1 MTAITGPERARPAAG
16 TEDGGVPARRAVIR
30 WALRLFRREWRQQ
43 LLVLGML
50 TVAVAAMVW
59 GVGVATNTPPPATA
73 TYGTAS
79 AVISLPGGRP
89 QLAAEIAAIEQK
101 YGPVDVIENQALSTA
116 TTQSVELR
124 AQDPRGRF
132 GGPLLALDE
141 GRYPSGPGQAALT
154 SQVASLYHV
163 KAGDDWHQG
172 GRTWRVTGIVEN
184 PTDLNDEFALVAPGQ
199 VTAPTQVSILLNPP
213 AQAARNQAARNQAAQ
228 HPGHRPPPVF
238 SGLPA
243 DASVA
248 LAAQTSNTGSISPAT
263 IVLVIAVLGL
273 VFIGLVSVA
282 GFTVLAQR
290 RLRALGM
297 ISALGA
303 TERNVRLVMTANGAA
318 VGVAAAIAGAIVG
331 AVAWLAYVP
340 GLETATAHRI
350 DPLNLPWWAL
360 ATGAVL
366 AVATSVLAARRP
378 ARTAA
383 RVPVVAALSG
393 RPPEPKAVHRSAA
406 PGLLLL
412 AGGALCL
419 LFSGGWS
426 ANGGSAALLLLAG
439 LVGMVTG
446 MFLLAPLCVAILTAA
461 AGPRVPVAV
470 RIALRDLV
478 RYRARSGA
486 ALAAVSFAV
495 FLAMLISI
503 IASVRFSNVLD
514 YTGEN
519 LTPNQLIVYAQQQ
532 GPESLGAASL
542 SQSQVTALQGKV
554 DTFAATLRPR
564 YVLTLDTVNATLQ
577 QQGRQN
583 NNFSG
588 TLYVATPQLLSTYGI
603 KASARQDADILSMR
617 PGLAAEPR
625 MQLVYGDLGNPNAN
639 PSTADNP
646 VIKPEASLPSGT
658 SAPNTVITSRAIAHY
673 HLHTVP
679 GGWLIESSRPL
690 TAAQISAARQIAA
703 NAGVSIETKSGE
715 LGLGQI
721 SDGATA
727 LGLIIALGVL
737 VMSVGLV
744 RSETAGELRTL
755 TAAGASSRVRR
766 TITGA
771 TAGALGLLGAIL
783 GAAVATIA
791 GVTWARSSLSTTF
804 ADFPVVDLL
813 LILVGLP
820 LVAAVGGWLL
830 AGRPPPAISRQPLE

>member
-1 MTAITGPERARPAAG
+1 MTVVTEREQARPATG

-50 TVAVAAMVW
+50 TVAVAATVW

-79 AVISLPGGRP
+79 AMISLPGGSP
-89 QLAAEIAAIEQK
+89 HLAAQIAAIKQK

-116 TTQSVELR
+116 STQSVELR
-124 AQDPRGRF
+124 AQDPHGPFGR
-132 GGPLLALDE
+132 PLLALDQ
-141 GRYPSGPGQAALT
+141 GRYPTGPGQVALT
-154 SQVASLYHV
+154 SQVASLYNV
-163 KAGDDWHQG
+163 RVGDSWHQG
-172 GRTWRVTGIVEN
+172 HDTWRVTGIVEN
-184 PTDLNDEFALVAPGQ
+184 PTDLNDAFALVAPGQ
-199 VTAPTQVSILLNPP
+199 VTAPTQVTILLNAPP
-213 AQAARNQAARNQAAQ
+213 GAGQPQAGQ
-228 HPGHRPPPVF
+228 PGAPPPVF
-238 SGLPA
+238 RGLPA
-243 DASVA
+243 DASAA
-248 LAAQTSNTGSISPAT
+248 LASQTGNTGSISPAT
-263 IVLVIAVLGL
+263 IVLVISVLGL
-273 VFIGLVSVA
+273 VLIGLLSVA

-290 RLRALGM
+290 RMRALGM

-303 TERNVRLVMTANGAA
+303 TERNVRLVMTANGAV
-318 VGVAAAIAGAIVG
+318 VGLVAAIAGVIIG
-331 AVAWLAYVP
+331 AAAWFAYVP

-360 ATGAVL
+360 ATGVVL
-366 AVATSVLAARRP
+366 AVVTSVLAARRP
-378 ARTAA
+378 ARAAA

-393 RPPEPKAVHRSAA
+393 RPPEPKAVHRSAL

-426 ANGGSAALLLLAG
+426 ANGGPAALLLLAG

-446 MFLLAPLCVAILTAA
+446 MFLLAPLCIAALTAA

-514 YTGEN
+514 YTGQN
-519 LTPNQLIVYAQQQ
+519 LAPNQLIVYTQQQ
-532 GPESLGAASL
+532 GPNSVGAASL
-542 SQSQVTALQGKV
+542 SQKQTAALQQKV
-554 DTFAATLRPR
+554 GTFAAGLHPR

-577 QQGRQN
+577 QAGRQN

-588 TLYVATPQLLSTYGI
+588 TLYIATPQLLSTYGI
-603 KASARQDADILSMR
+603 RASAAQDADILSMR

-639 PSTADNP
+639 PSTASNP
-646 VIKPEASLPSGT
+646 VIQTEASLPSGT
-658 SAPNTVITSRAIAHY
+658 SAPNTVITSRAIRHY
-673 HLHTVP
+673 HLHPVP
-679 GGWLIESSRPL
+679 DGWLIETSKPL
-690 TAAQISAARQIAA
+690 TTTQISAARQIAA
-703 NAGVSIETKSGE
+703 DAGVSIETKSGE

-727 LGLIIALGVL
+727 LGLIIALAVL

-744 RSETAGELRTL
+744 RGETAGELRTL

-771 TAGALGLLGAIL
+771 TAGAIGLLGAIL
-783 GAAVATIA
+783 GTAVATIA
-791 GVTWARSSLSTTF
+791 GVAWARSSLSTTF
-804 ADFPVVDLL
+804 GDVPVPDLL

-820 LVAAVGGWLL
+820 LIAAVGGWLL